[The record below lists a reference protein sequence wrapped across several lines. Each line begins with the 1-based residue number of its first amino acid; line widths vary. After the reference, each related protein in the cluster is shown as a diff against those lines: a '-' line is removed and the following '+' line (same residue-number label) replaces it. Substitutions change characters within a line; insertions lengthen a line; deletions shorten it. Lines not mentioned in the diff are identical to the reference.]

1 VGAVSSALLVLETQD
16 FAAACRRLEL
26 WVAEPAAA
34 AVTSL
39 ARVLDGCAGM
49 AGGDPGGRDWARE
62 YDAGA
67 AAAMTATAAA
77 LQAVDQLALMFA
89 QTARNYAAA
98 DAASAPD
105 DRRLIEAAAAAL
117 PSLDPPPCIVAPPSA
132 AGGGGGG
139 PFGWGLIADV
149 VGYVWPDGHQDR
161 LRAAAAAWRASAA
174 ALENAGGE
182 TLSAASLAIS
192 DRLPEAPDMWTVC
205 RSLAGRFDELA
216 DVHRAL
222 ADACDGLAHHLDE
235 VHSAV
240 EGELA
245 NLAEWTAG
253 IQAVGG
259 LLSVVTFGAAEA
271 PTQAVEGARIAATA
285 ARVGV
290 LIERFLEMAR
300 AVAVSIGTVAD
311 RALEVSSRLRVFLD
325 ARLTEAAVRAVGRYR
340 MLRLSGDTGA
350 IGRLGDEAGGSVR
363 TFATRDEAR
372 AGLPGPLR
380 AASNRFF
387 RKATAKNTNF
397 VITRLEDGG
406 YRMERF
412 SPANNAGYGKL
423 YVRVIDS
430 RGEILEDYKDTL
442 GPNGLIERKWL
453 HGVS

>member
-1 VGAVSSALLVLETQD
+1 
-16 FAAACRRLEL
+16 
-26 WVAEPAAA
+26 
-34 AVTSL
+34 
-39 ARVLDGCAGM
+39 
-49 AGGDPGGRDWARE
+49 
-62 YDAGA
+62 
-67 AAAMTATAAA
+67 
-77 LQAVDQLALMFA
+77 
-89 QTARNYAAA
+89 
-98 DAASAPD
+98 
-105 DRRLIEAAAAAL
+105 
-117 PSLDPPPCIVAPPSA
+117 
-132 AGGGGGG
+132 
-139 PFGWGLIADV
+139 
-149 VGYVWPDGHQDR
+149 
-161 LRAAAAAWRASAA
+161 
-174 ALENAGGE
+174 
-182 TLSAASLAIS
+182 
-192 DRLPEAPDMWTVC
+192 
-205 RSLAGRFDELA
+205 
-216 DVHRAL
+216 
-222 ADACDGLAHHLDE
+222 
-235 VHSAV
+235 
-240 EGELA
+240 
-245 NLAEWTAG
+245 
-253 IQAVGG
+253 
-259 LLSVVTFGAAEA
+259 
-271 PTQAVEGARIAATA
+271 VEGARIAATA